1 MKLEVGLL
9 IDNSAQLP
17 VQHERTGGW
26 RSKAQHQNQQHA
38 AQKPEQSRCAHP
50 AQDPANR
57 GFALTHSWIVPFAI
71 QFVAEIPDVALIA
84 ACCPTRVARN
94 HEPSRQQVGRSAEG
108 EIQMSNACRLALL
121 VDAAIVTAQP
131 R

>member
-26 RSKAQHQNQQHA
+26 RSKAQHQDQQHA

-50 AQDPANR
+50 AQDPANW

-71 QFVAEIPDVALIA
+71 QFAAEIPDVIERMIVAYLALRQNEESFGEA
-84 ACCPTRVARN
+84 VARLGLSPFR
-94 HEPSRQQVGRSAEG
+94 E
-108 EIQMSNACRLALL
+108 
-121 VDAAIVTAQP
+121 AAYRNNETAGDP
-131 R
+131 AHV